1 MLLWRDLSLRRRDGN
16 FEKAREMVFSEREV
30 WAEDLLLAGF
40 EGLEVFVED
49 LEESEDD
56 WLEESF
62 EEVFG
67 AGSLAKS
74 MVPEAVW
81 FRRMNSTSTS

>member
-30 WAEDLLLAGF
+30 WAEDLVLASF

-56 WLEESF
+56 
-62 EEVFG
+62 
-67 AGSLAKS
+67 
-74 MVPEAVW
+74 
-81 FRRMNSTSTS
+81 